1 MLERCALKLMKYSIS
16 TLPLSFSDLFFFFN
30 ISHQEWLK
38 SHLCHEA
45 CVDPYSEMF
54 QVSFE
59 HVLMPLS
66 VLNIL
71 LNGESKAK

>member
-1 MLERCALKLMKYSIS
+1 MCPKIDEIQYFRS
-16 TLPLSFSDLFFFFN
+16 TFIFFWFIFFLN
-30 ISHQEWLK
+30 IIHQEWLK

-59 HVLMPLS
+59 HVSYAPFS
-66 VLNIL
+66 F
-71 LNGESKAK
+71 EYSS

>member
-1 MLERCALKLMKYSIS
+1 MCPKIDEIQYFHS
-16 TLPLSFSDLFFFFN
+16 TFIFFWLILFFN

-54 QVSFE
+54 QDSFE
-59 HVLMPLS
+59 HVSYAPFS
-66 VLNIL
+66 F
-71 LNGESKAK
+71 EYSS